1 MTSPDRVLSA
11 LFHVEQFVSRHQA
24 EYDRDEAALFDVA
37 VHQEHLYRA
46 VLNLW
51 LERLFDRRPLV
62 PGDLRVCHV
71 LGKVNVVDTRV
82 ADSFRS
88 TGRYAVTYTLC
99 GVAVSDEASV
109 HLDTMRSTDP
119 MTQFASLFWLVSHFG
134 VCDLHAVGFAITYV
148 SDPCLSLMLCD
159 LGLK

>member
-1 MTSPDRVLSA
+1 MTVTRLPSST
-11 LFHVEQFVSRHQA
+11 SRSI
-24 EYDRDEAALFDVA
+24 RSICT
-37 VHQEHLYRA
+37 

-88 TGRYAVTYTLC
+88 TGRYALTYTLC

-109 HLDTMRSTDP
+109 HLDTMTDP

-134 VCDLHAVGFAITYV
+134 DLHAVGFAITYV
-148 SDPCLSLMLCD
+148 SDPCLGLMLW
-159 LGLK
+159 GLK